1 MPVRTRRQ
9 NKAQPPSDGGRAT
22 EGGGGEGGGS
32 GVTCKPTPGKI
43 YAVAKDK
50 FQAARMKEVHKEKFK
65 DDAERRSVAIGY
77 VIIMVCNG
85 LSVWSLAQYMFNGMP
100 PAVELD
106 YELAFL
112 VIKTII
118 EMMTN
123 KFSWPL
129 LLHHTATF
137 IGIAF
142 FSKHEDLQCVTW
154 VVVHQQLVHFPF
166 MVRAA
171 WRLTLPALG
180 YNKKLLSYRRRFLSN
195 FFWMSWMFIIGYRT
209 PILWLYASYSAFK
222 LGLVWQGLLTWVFAA
237 ILSNLDR
244 VWTKA
249 MWPKTPKPTMLHE
262 AYFHTG
268 TRLMFV
274 TGLCTAILIFLND
287 IDEPGLYFDSDETSR
302 VVPAA
307 LQFRLVGHTNRT
319 YLQCLDGQELTR
331 LPMGTGVWR

>member
-1 MPVRTRRQ
+1 MLSFCT
-9 NKAQPPSDGGRAT
+9 
-22 EGGGGEGGGS
+22 
-32 GVTCKPTPGKI
+32 
-43 YAVAKDK
+43 
-50 FQAARMKEVHKEKFK
+50 KEVHKEKFK

-171 WRLTLPALG
+171 WRLTCLKG
-180 YNKKLLSYRRRFLSN
+180 EVRRRCDR
-195 FFWMSWMFIIGYRT
+195 GEHHC
-209 PILWLYASYSAFK
+209 AS
-222 LGLVWQGLLTWVFAA
+222 
-237 ILSNLDR
+237 
-244 VWTKA
+244 
-249 MWPKTPKPTMLHE
+249 PTRRAE
-262 AYFHTG
+262 
-268 TRLMFV
+268 TR
-274 TGLCTAILIFLND
+274 ARA
-287 IDEPGLYFDSDETSR
+287 SR
-302 VVPAA
+302 P
-307 LQFRLVGHTNRT
+307 
-319 YLQCLDGQELTR
+319 
-331 LPMGTGVWR
+331 